1 MTRVPWRTFKQKED
15 VKNKM
20 YPFNKPWDCV
30 SVDQL
35 ESRDLGIVAQ
45 LKGKLTTSRY
55 KAATV
60 FVDQNSRKEYV
71 FLQKSLKYEEDTVA
85 NNANINKYHDIKVTI
100 ITESETNKCDSE
112 NDLDDNI
119 DE

>member
-1 MTRVPWRTFKQKED
+1 
-15 VKNKM
+15 M
-20 YPFNKPWDCV
+20 YPVKKPGDCV

-35 ESRDLGIVAQ
+35 ESRDLGFVAQ
-45 LKGKLTTSRY
+45 LKGKLTKSRY

-60 FVDQNSRKEYV
+60 FVDQHSRKEYV

-112 NDLDDNI
+112 NGLDENI
-119 DE
+119 DESE